1 MISLENFTNTYINSH
16 HFYII
21 SQKIPHVISTM
32 ELSGAGLC
40 GWSMPGGLSWQPWG
54 KIFQFILN
62 MSLICKVCSTFLG
75 TF

>member
-40 GWSMPGGLSWQPWG
+40 GWSMPGGLNWQPWE
-54 KIFQFILN
+54 KYFNLY
-62 MSLICKVCSTFLG
+62 
-75 TF
+75 